1 MSRFTPQTT
10 LKTTIVLLAMLTAS
24 FVFAQTRPEPPAID
38 QSGRTAI
45 VDSLAAS
52 LDAVYVFPDVATKMN
67 EMMRKNLKDGEY
79 NDYDNTADF
88 ASRLTEDLQAVSH
101 DLHLRVG
108 WSAPRPLVDGEE
120 ASDEEQQEE
129 WLTQQRKNNWNF
141 REVKM
146 MAGNVAYIRLDGF
159 SPAEYASETAIAA
172 MNFAGYADAII
183 FDLRTNGGG
192 SPSMIQLLTSYLVEG
207 SVHLNSFYVRETD
220 EIEQYW
226 TRAWVPGIL
235 RDCPSTRFRTSQTS
249 KS

>member
-1 MSRFTPQTT
+1 MLSSVFRTT
-10 LKTTIVLLAMLTAS
+10 VKATAVALILLSSSL
-24 FVFAQTRPEPPAID
+24 VFAQTRPEPPVID

-67 EMMRKNLKDGEY
+67 EMMRNNLKDGEY
-79 NDYDNTADF
+79 DDYNNTADF

-108 WSAPRPLVDGEE
+108 WAAPHPLVDGEE
-120 ASDEEQQEE
+120 ASDEEQLEE
-129 WLTQQRKNNWNF
+129 WISQQRKNNWNF

-159 SPAEYASETAIAA
+159 APAEYASETAIAA
-172 MNFAGYADAII
+172 MSFAGYADAVI

-207 SVHLNSFYVRETD
+207 PVHLNSFYVRETD
-220 EIEQYW
+220 E
-226 TRAWVPGIL
+226 TNNFGRGPGC
-235 RDCPSTRFRTSQTS
+235 RGQRFMRLQFMF
-249 KS
+249 